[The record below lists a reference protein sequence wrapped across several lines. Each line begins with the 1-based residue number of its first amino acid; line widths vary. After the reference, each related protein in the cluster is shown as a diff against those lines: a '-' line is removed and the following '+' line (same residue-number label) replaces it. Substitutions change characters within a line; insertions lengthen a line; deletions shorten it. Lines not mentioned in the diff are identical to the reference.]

1 MLFKGLAQNGPPFSG
16 KMCKNRDTIVNF
28 EASRNSEADRP
39 DELGS
44 AGNGVRPGWTDPG
57 FHAQEQDD
65 GS

>member
-1 MLFKGLAQNGPPFSG
+1 
-16 KMCKNRDTIVNF
+16 MCPNRDTVVNF
-28 EASRNSEADRP
+28 EASRNSGPDRP
-39 DELGS
+39 DPADELGS